1 MKRIEDLLQDSSAL
15 KAHLVSNLQDLN
27 NSFSELINFGIS
39 LAQQIMP
46 YLSDVRGSKTPF
58 QFEHI
63 LSLVRQTA
71 SSTVNK
77 GSNATSPWQGV
88 SDYIANVLQ
97 QVHALVPLTMEPANT
112 LKSKWNQVLPSGEAH
127 EHSHIAVTGTPPWV
141 TRVSEVKARAAVNVE
156 AERRVGQLNDE
167 IQALVRNLKSKDQ
180 NIQESSVKIELMERR
195 METVKKQADAINDL
209 EAELS
214 KARKQERSYEEAID
228 QLQHDLDALEQD
240 NIKFKALANNP
251 ERQGMEISL
260 SPFCQGLTTRS
271 VASAAQP
278 TDAETLQVEGN
289 VETSYLLEQVGK
301 EFP

>member
-1 MKRIEDLLQDSSAL
+1 
-15 KAHLVSNLQDLN
+15 
-27 NSFSELINFGIS
+27 
-39 LAQQIMP
+39 
-46 YLSDVRGSKTPF
+46 
-58 QFEHI
+58 
-63 LSLVRQTA
+63 
-71 SSTVNK
+71 
-77 GSNATSPWQGV
+77 
-88 SDYIANVLQ
+88 
-97 QVHALVPLTMEPANT
+97 
-112 LKSKWNQVLPSGEAH
+112 
-127 EHSHIAVTGTPPWV
+127 
-141 TRVSEVKARAAVNVE
+141 
-156 AERRVGQLNDE
+156 
-167 IQALVRNLKSKDQ
+167 
-180 NIQESSVKIELMERR
+180 